1 MHFDFY
7 KHKKTKKM
15 RSYKTTLLGIITAA
29 IVAIQPIIE
38 TGNIDWKKI
47 GYAALIAA
55 FGYVAK
61 DFNVNEK

>member
-1 MHFDFY
+1 
-7 KHKKTKKM
+7 M